1 MPRMRDRA
9 DASAA
14 ENLGRNAV
22 LRLRANASQY
32 DESGTTSHTMSYE
45 SLIGRRCR
53 GLRFSAADGGA
64 VFDQE
69 HANEAPLRA
78 FVFEAH
84 HAGLQRKQ

>member
-32 DESGTTSHTMSYE
+32 DESGATSHTMSYE

-53 GLRFSAADGGA
+53 GLRFGGA

>member
-53 GLRFSAADGGA
+53 GLRLSRSGFFDDQHAD
-64 VFDQE
+64 
-69 HANEAPLRA
+69 EAPLRA

>member
-9 DASAA
+9 DASTA

-45 SLIGRRCR
+45 SLVGHGCR
-53 GLRFSAADGGA
+53 GLRFSRSGIFDDQHAD
-64 VFDQE
+64 
-69 HANEAPLRA
+69 EAPLRA
-78 FVFEAH
+78 LILEAH
-84 HAGLQRKQ
+84 HAGLQREQ